1 MAESEEPPA
10 AERPRLGRAARWW
23 ATAGAFV
30 VGLLV
35 GGVLVGLAAGGST
48 PLPQR
53 ATARPSPSPGAPASP
68 TPTPAGATGQVA
80 VNQACLRAINAAQDI
95 YGRLDALGTA
105 VRQFNAAR
113 LDEVI
118 QQLEPLQNRLRQS
131 LGDCDV
137 SARLPG
143 GLTGG
148 SSSAATTAVPPASPT
163 S

>member
-10 AERPRLGRAARWW
+10 TGRWRLGRAARWW
-23 ATAGAFV
+23 AAAGAFV

-35 GGVLVGLAAGGST
+35 GGVLVGFAAGGSA
-48 PLPQR
+48 PLPQGT
-53 ATARPSPSPGAPASP
+53 TARRTPSAGAPGTP

-80 VNQACLRAINAAQDI
+80 VNQACLRALNAAQDI
-95 YGRLDALGTA
+95 YGTLDDLGNA
-105 VRQFNAAR
+105 ARQFNAAR

-118 QQLEPLQNRLRQS
+118 QQLEPLQARLRQN

-143 GLTGG
+143 GLVGG
-148 SSSAATTAVPPASPT
+148 SSSAAPSAGSASPT